1 MNVPADREE
10 RSGRVKNKCEKKRLR
25 RGGIKQLEQTLRSA
39 LEFRDRYLEA
49 SSNAIGALDSEGKFV
64 LANRRLAEITGYS
77 VEALLGR
84 SFQTL
89 AAPEEFA
96 RIDELFM
103 AALKHGLTASQVEA
117 VVMRQDGAT
126 RRINFSLHPLL
137 LEDGEPGL
145 LMAAE
150 DITEQKQ
157 AEAAL
162 GESETRLR
170 MLGDNLPSG
179 AIYQLVRE
187 PDGTIYFPYMSAGIE
202 RLTGL
207 TAEEVMKDHRALY
220 DLVLE
225 EDQLRGRAAS
235 DESVRSLSIFD
246 VEVRLR
252 TKDGQVKWFRSRATP
267 RRLPHGGT
275 LWDGIMIDVT
285 DTRRDI
291 EALLQTVGAIIW
303 QGEADTIANT
313 FRFDFVSRQAERLLG
328 YPVKAWLEDPARW
341 IEHMHSKDRRR
352 VLSSR
357 SQALAA
363 RRDYEIEYRMIAQ
376 DGRTVWLREIVKV
389 EPAHD
394 HHIKLRGI
402 TIDVTERKQADALLH
417 ETVARNKAILKALPD
432 LMFLTS
438 KDGVFLDFHAK
449 EWGVLFVPPEQ
460 FIGKNIRE
468 VFPEDLAEALV
479 GCFEQAAKSVDPVI
493 HEYSLPLDETK
504 GYYEAR
510 VVSCDRGRVLSIVRD
525 ITERKRAE
533 EALHESQ
540 ERLAMAT
547 AAGGVGIWD
556 YDLETGEIYI
566 DPALKNILGFEDHE
580 IRNHFDD
587 WMQHLHPADREHVRA
602 RLEIHFSSEALACE
616 FEHRLHHKDGSIRW
630 FLTRGTV
637 IKHPDGTPYRL
648 VGTQTDITDRKR
660 AEEALRNI
668 AEGVSAVTGESFLRS
683 LVQHLVKILGVN
695 YAIVGELVEP
705 EREMIKAIVCA
716 DGQILEPFEYS
727 LTDTPCENVIKQ
739 QLCCYPEGVQRQFPK
754 DKMLVE
760 MDVESYLG
768 APLRDSFGR
777 TVGLLIVMSR
787 KPLDERK
794 LATSMLQIFAARA
807 SAEIERKRGEAAL
820 LASQESLRRS
830 HARVQDL
837 AGKLITAQEE
847 ERKHLSRELHDD
859 LNQKLASLAI
869 TIGYLKRHLPEP
881 ADFINHQLTDL
892 EDRIFS
898 LSNDIRQLSHELH
911 PAVLE
916 HIGLQMALESYCV
929 EFSGREG
936 IPVALDIEEGI
947 ADIQPRTALCLYRIA
962 QEALRNVAKHSGAAS
977 ANVTLSTASGGIR
990 LVISDQGVGYDYS
1003 QARAK
1008 GGLGLISMEERVRL
1022 LGGSFQVTTQ
1032 PQKGTEVRVSIPN
1045 Q

>member
-1 MNVPADREE
+1 MNVPADRKE
-10 RSGRVKNKCEKKRLR
+10 RSGRVTNKCEKKGLR
-25 RGGIKQLEQTLRSA
+25 RGGIKHLEQTLRST
-39 LEFRDRYLEA
+39 LEFRDRFMEA
-49 SSNAIGALDSEGKFV
+49 ASNAIGALDSGGRFV

-89 AAPEEFA
+89 AAPEELP
-96 RIDELFM
+96 RIDEIFM
-103 AALKHGLTASQVEA
+103 AALKNGLTASQVEA
-117 VVMRQDGAT
+117 EVLRQDGAT
-126 RRINFSLHPLL
+126 RTINFSLHPLL
-137 LEDGEPGL
+137 LEDGEPGVFIT
-145 LMAAE
+145 AE
-150 DITEQKQ
+150 DITERNR

-207 TAEEVMKDHRALY
+207 TAEEVMKDHRVLY
-220 DLVLE
+220 DMVLE
-225 EDQLRGRAAS
+225 EDRLRGRAAS
-235 DESVRSLSIFD
+235 DESVRSLSIYD

-267 RRLPHGGT
+267 RRLPSGGT
-275 LWDGIMIDVT
+275 LWDGIMVDVT
-285 DTRRDI
+285 DTKRDI

-303 QGEADTIANT
+303 QGEADIIANT

-328 YPVKAWLEDPARW
+328 YPVKAWLENPAIW

-352 VLSSR
+352 VLSWR
-357 SQALAA
+357 SQALAG

-376 DGRTVWLREIVKV
+376 DGRTVWLREIVRV
-389 EPAHD
+389 EPAHA
-394 HHIKLRGI
+394 HRLKLRGI

-432 LMFLTS
+432 LMFLTT

-449 EWGVLFVPPEQ
+449 EWGVLFIPPEQ

-468 VFPEDLAEALV
+468 VFPEDLAEALT
-479 GCFEQAAKSVDPVI
+479 GCFEQAMKSVEPVI

-510 VVSCDRGRVLSIVRD
+510 VVSCDRSRVLSIVRD

-533 EALHESQ
+533 EALRESQ

-580 IRNHFDD
+580 VRNRFDD
-587 WMQHLHPADREHVRA
+587 WMQHMHPEDRERVKA
-602 RLEIHFSSEALACE
+602 KLEIHFSSETLACE
-616 FEHRLHHKDGSIRW
+616 FEHRLHHKDGSTRW

-683 LVQHLVKILGVN
+683 LAQYLVKILGVN

-727 LTDTPCENVIKQ
+727 LTDTPCEYVIKQ
-739 QLCCYPEGVQRQFPK
+739 QLCCYPEGVQRHFPK
-754 DKMLVE
+754 DRLLAE

-777 TVGLLIVMSR
+777 TLGLLVVMSR
-787 KPLDERK
+787 KPLDDRK

-820 LASQESLRRS
+820 LASEESLRRS

-859 LNQKLASLAI
+859 FNQKLASLAI

-881 ADFINHQLTDL
+881 AEFINHQLTDL

-916 HIGLQMALESYCV
+916 HIGLQMALESYCA

-947 ADIQPRTALCLYRIA
+947 TDIQPRTALCLYRIA
-962 QEALRNVAKHSGAAS
+962 QEALRNVAKHSDAAS
-977 ANVTLSTASGGIR
+977 ANVTLSTANGGIR

-1032 PQKGTEVRVSIPN
+1032 PQKGTEVLVYIPN

>member
-1 MNVPADREE
+1 MKALADREE
-10 RSGRVKNKCEKKRLR
+10 RLGRVTNKCDEEGSR
-25 RGGIKQLEQTLRSA
+25 RGGLEQMPEQIEAGEHGVFITAEEINERKRAEVALR
-39 LEFRDRYLEA
+39 
-49 SSNAIGALDSEGKFV
+49 
-64 LANRRLAEITGYS
+64 
-77 VEALLGR
+77 
-84 SFQTL
+84 
-89 AAPEEFA
+89 
-96 RIDELFM
+96 
-103 AALKHGLTASQVEA
+103 
-117 VVMRQDGAT
+117 
-126 RRINFSLHPLL
+126 
-137 LEDGEPGL
+137 
-145 LMAAE
+145 
-150 DITEQKQ
+150 
-157 AEAAL
+157 
-162 GESETRLR
+162 ESETRLR

-179 AIYQLVRE
+179 AIYQFVRE
-187 PDGTIYFPYMSAGIE
+187 PDGTVYFPYMSAGIKW
-202 RLTGL
+202 LTGV
-207 TAEEVMKDHRALY
+207 TAGEVMKDPRALS

-225 EDQLRGRAAS
+225 EDQPRGWAAS
-235 DESVRSLSIFD
+235 DESARSLSLFD
-246 VEVRLR
+246 VEFRLR

-267 RRLPHGGT
+267 RRLPNGGT
-275 LWDGIMIDVT
+275 LWDGIMVDVT
-285 DTRRDI
+285 DIKRDL

-303 QGEADTIANT
+303 QGEADIIANT

-328 YPVKAWLEDPARW
+328 YPVKAWLADPTIW

-352 VLSSR
+352 VLLSR
-357 SQALAA
+357 SQALAG
-363 RRDYEIEYRMIAQ
+363 RRDYEIEYRMIAR

-389 EPAHD
+389 EPAND
-394 HHIKLRGI
+394 RQLKLRGI
-402 TIDVTERKQADALLH
+402 TINITERKQADALLH
-417 ETVARNKAILKALPD
+417 ETIARNKAILKALPD
-432 LMFLTS
+432 LMFLTTE
-438 KDGVFLDFHAK
+438 DGVFLDFHAK
-449 EWGVLFVPPEQ
+449 EGDVLFVPPEQ

-468 VFPEDLAEALV
+468 VLPEDLAQALAR
-479 GCFEQAAKSVDPVI
+479 CFEQAAKSGEPVI
-493 HEYSLPLDETK
+493 HEYSLPLGDAK

-533 EALHESQ
+533 EALRESQ
-540 ERLAMAT
+540 QRLAMAT

-556 YDLETGEIYI
+556 YDLENGEIYI
-566 DPALKNILGFEDHE
+566 DPALKTILGFEDHE
-580 IRNHFDD
+580 IRNHIDD
-587 WMQHLHPADREHVRA
+587 WMQHMHPEDRERVRA
-602 RLEIHFSSEALACE
+602 KLEIHLASEALACE

-630 FLTRGTV
+630 FLARGTV
-637 IKHPDGTPYRL
+637 IRHPDGTPYRL

-683 LVQHLVKILGVN
+683 LVQYLVKILRVN

-705 EREMIKAIVCA
+705 GREIVKAIVCA
-716 DGQILEPFEYS
+716 DGQILEPFEYR
-727 LTDTPCENVIKQ
+727 LTNTPCENVIKQ

-754 DKMLVE
+754 DKLLAE

-768 APLRDSFGR
+768 TPLRDSFGR
-777 TVGLLIVMSR
+777 TLGLLVVMSR
-787 KPLDERK
+787 KPLDDRK

-820 LASQESLRRS
+820 LASEESLRRS

-892 EDRIFS
+892 EERIFS

-916 HIGLQMALESYCV
+916 HIGLQMALESYCA

-936 IPVALDIEEGI
+936 IRVALDIEEGI
-947 ADIQPRTALCLYRIA
+947 SEIHPRIALCLYRIA
-962 QEALRNVAKHSGAAS
+962 QEALRNVAKHSGATS
-977 ANVTLSTASGGIR
+977 AHVRLSTANGGIR
-990 LVISDQGVGYDYS
+990 LIISDQGVGYDYS

-1022 LGGSFQVTTQ
+1022 LGGSFHVTTR
-1032 PQKGTEVRVSIPN
+1032 PQKGTEVRVQIPN